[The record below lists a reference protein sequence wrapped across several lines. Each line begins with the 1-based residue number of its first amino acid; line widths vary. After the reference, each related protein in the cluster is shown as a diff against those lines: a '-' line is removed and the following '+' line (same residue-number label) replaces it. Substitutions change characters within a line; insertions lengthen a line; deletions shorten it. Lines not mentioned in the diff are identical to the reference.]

1 MGADTAGGGRA
12 TRPMEVVR
20 MGADWP
26 TIGVVV
32 ALGALLWRRIAAVGA
47 RVDALDGRL
56 TRAIG
61 DVDRRLAWLQ
71 GWIEGERAGQGG
83 ASRRPGG
90 AGALTTPVLPD

>member
-1 MGADTAGGGRA
+1 MGADTAGGGRSTTPA
-12 TRPMEVVR
+12 EVVR

-61 DVDRRLAWLQ
+61 DVDRRLARLK

>member
-1 MGADTAGGGRA
+1 
-12 TRPMEVVR
+12 

-32 ALGALLWRRIAAVGA
+32 ALGALLWRQIAAVGA

-56 TRAIG
+56 TKAIG
-61 DVDRRLAWLQ
+61 DVDRRLARLQ

-83 ASRRPGG
+83 ALRGNQAAP
-90 AGALTTPVLPD
+90 AL

>member
-1 MGADTAGGGRA
+1 MGADTAGGGRSTTPA
-12 TRPMEVVR
+12 EVVR

-56 TRAIG
+56 TKAIG
-61 DVDRRLAWLQ
+61 DVDRRLE
-71 GWIEGERAGQGG
+71 GWIEGERAGRTVAGDQ
-83 ASRRPGG
+83 
-90 AGALTTPVLPD
+90 AGALRGDQAAPAL